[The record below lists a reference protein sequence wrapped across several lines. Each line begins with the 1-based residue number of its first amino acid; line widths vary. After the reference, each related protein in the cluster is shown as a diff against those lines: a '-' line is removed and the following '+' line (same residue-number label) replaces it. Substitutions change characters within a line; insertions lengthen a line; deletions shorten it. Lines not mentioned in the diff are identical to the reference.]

1 MNGYTKGIKM
11 GDNEPALW
19 CLLIHFVSL
28 PVMMGKP
35 LGSIHEECEK
45 VALQIEEASRKCLH
59 AMSVY
64 PQITADAFLH

>member
-1 MNGYTKGIKM
+1 M

-35 LGSIHEECEK
+35 LGSIHEECEI
-45 VALQIEEASRKCLH
+45 VALQIEEASRKCLN
-59 AMSVY
+59 AMSVH
-64 PQITADAFLH
+64 PQIAANVCLL